1 MDVPDGEVP
10 MPHPPKSAEA
20 QHRLLAAVVFTD
32 AVSFSKLAGR
42 DEQAAFRI
50 LNRDFSVMTSICGA
64 HGGRVLNT
72 MGDGM
77 LMVFPSAVEAM
88 QCALKIQQS
97 LYAQSKTLPAVSV
110 LQHRLGVHL
119 GDIIIDGEN
128 VFGDG
133 VNVAARLQSEC
144 KPGAICYSRMVGDV
158 IRNKVA
164 VKARF
169 LGAKHL
175 KNIVEPVPVYEVPP
189 LSEYDTDYDPI
200 DTPEVIQPDQGAS
213 GSKAAWLLV
222 ASVALIALAV
232 FAVLKLTR
240 PNNDLEKKLAMGNGK
255 PTPTTTATTPTSTP
269 TPTSSPTG
277 MGVDLDRLRSL
288 YDFKGLIR
296 ACEADPGK
304 AAMLDKYRAMDSLR
318 SWLESELAG
327 ATQSRSLAV
336 TLGGQAGRLY
346 QGTRG
351 LTFES
356 PGGIREIDLSQLS
369 PADWL
374 NLVDTVKATPV
385 SGQPA
390 PSDLPRWIQ
399 AFKTEYG
406 A

>member
-1 MDVPDGEVP
+1 MDVPDGDVQ
-10 MPHPPKSAEA
+10 MPQPPKSAEA

-50 LNRDFSVMTSICGA
+50 LNRDFAVMTSICNS

-169 LGAKHL
+169 MGAKHL
-175 KNIVEPVPVYEVPP
+175 KNIAEPVPVYEVPP
-189 LSEYDTDYDPI
+189 LSEYDTGFDPI
-200 DTPEVIQPDQGAS
+200 DSPEVIAQEEGVS
-213 GSKAAWLLV
+213 GSKAAWLII
-222 ASVALIALAV
+222 ASLALIALAV
-232 FAVLKLTR
+232 FAVIKFTK
-240 PNNDLEKKLAMGNGK
+240 PNNDLEKKLAIGNGK
-255 PTPTTTATTPTSTP
+255 PTASPTGSPPASSP
-269 TPTSSPTG
+269 TPTATPTG
-277 MGVDLDRLRSL
+277 MGVDLDRLRAN
-288 YDFKGLIR
+288 YDFKGLVQ
-296 ACEADPGK
+296 ACQADPSK
-304 AAMLDKYRAMDSLR
+304 ASMLDKYRAMDSLR
-318 SWLESELAG
+318 TWIESELSL
-327 ATQSRSLAV
+327 ATQSKALSV
-336 TLGGQAGRLY
+336 SIGGQASRLY
-346 QGTRG
+346 LGTRG
-351 LTFES
+351 LTVES
-356 PGGIREIDLSQLS
+356 PGGIRDASLSEFA
-369 PADWL
+369 PADWMAIVQAL
-374 NLVDTVKATPV
+374 QSASI

-390 PSDLPRWIQ
+390 PADLSRWIQ
-399 AFKTEYG
+399 AFKAEYG